1 MPFSIRKIKNGKYEV
16 YNLDTGKVYSKGTSK
31 KRAKSQIRLLHSVS
45 KDKFTRKRKIGGKE
59 NLNPLNIPSGFDR
72 RPRPPQPP
80 PPPVNWIQRRRERLI
95 ALRQYYDT
103 HFQATIHPEITQDDT
118 PISQQIYKSL
128 DDSSHQMRERFYPFI
143 DHAVDQATFEEIF
156 DWVAGVGELD
166 EINNENPND
175 IWYQRLNDNNLW
187 NFIIRTLG
195 PLNQENPNLNEVIVC
210 LRNIQ
215 ENIRASNE
223 LEEMELEGRNNES
236 ETPNKRRKGGKKIKN
251 KNKNKK

>member
-1 MPFSIRKIKNGKYEV
+1 MPFSIRKIKNGKYQV
-16 YNLDTGKVYSKGTSK
+16 YNLDTGKVYSKGTTK

-80 PPPVNWIQRRRERLI
+80 PPPVNWIERRRDRLI
-95 ALRQYYDT
+95 ELRQYYET
-103 HFQATIHPEITQDDT
+103 HFPATIHPEVTQEDL
-118 PISQQIYKSL
+118 PISQQIYQSL
-128 DDSSHQMRERFYPFI
+128 DESSGQMRERFE
-143 DHAVDQATFEEIF
+143 HLVDPELDGLEFEEIF
-156 DWVAGVGELD
+156 DWIAGVGELD
-166 EINNENPND
+166 EINNEDPNS
-175 IWYQRLNDNNLW
+175 IWHQRLSDNNLW
-187 NFIIRTLG
+187 NHIIRGLG

-215 ENIRASNE
+215 QNIRASNE

-236 ETPNKRRKGGKKIKN
+236 EIPNKRRKGGKK
-251 KNKNKK
+251 NKK